1 MLAELYALILKFF
14 ELRHNLAIYANII
27 LFGVT
32 YYLVIVFCGKKID
45 LEKNYKG
52 NKE

>member
-1 MLAELYALILKFF
+1 MLAELYALILKSF
-14 ELRHNLAIYANII
+14 ELRHNLAIYTNII
-27 LFGVT
+27 LFSVA
-32 YYLVIVFCGKKID
+32 YYLFIVFCGKKID